1 MILPNFENTQI
12 VDNKGYLTPAWQIIM
27 QAFFQT
33 LQKNLSDEGFLIP
46 QQDTATIT
54 DLQTQFNASPTPT
67 AYFGDLLYDSSTD
80 EFKVNIAGTF
90 RVVQVV

>member
-1 MILPNFENTQI
+1 MILPNFENTKL
-12 VDNKGYLTPAWQIIM
+12 VDEKGYLTAEWQMIL

-33 LQKNLSDEGFLIP
+33 LQKNLSNEGFLIP
-46 QQDTATIT
+46 QQSTATISS
-54 DLQTQFNASPTPT
+54 LQTQFNASTTPT
-67 AYFGDLLYDSSTD
+67 VYYGDLLYDSTTD